1 MKFLKMTALT
11 IVTGLVFTPAIT
23 FAGDMDQA
31 QNKIEDAAGTVSQ
44 NAQEGWQKT
53 KLESTFAMDSELS
66 AYQIDTK
73 VVGNKATL
81 DGKVKSEAVKQLA
94 EEKAKTVDGITEI
107 ENNLTVMSEEEV
119 SAHEND
125 GSIKQSMADAT
136 ITASVKTQL
145 IASDVPALDV
155 NVDTDNGIVTL
166 SGTVKSDAQA
176 ELAETIASETDNVVS
191 VENDLEV
198 DDKVAKR

>member
-125 GSIKQSMADAT
+125 GSIKQSMANAT

>member
-1 MKFLKMTALT
+1 MTALT